1 VSIDTSHDA
10 SSQRRVAGRVTAS
23 SQDESGK
30 GFQPL
35 TPEEARRW
43 RSQHPQL
50 PVTRALMWQMLVGGV
65 VAVLAWLFTQR
76 AIVGWSAA
84 YGALAGVLPAAVAA
98 WGATRWARP
107 GFPAGV
113 ALAGLLLWEGVKL
126 VLTVGMLWVAPRFL
140 GVPSW
145 PALLV
150 GLVLTIKMYWI
161 GLLWARPVKSGQMR
175 REHTDGC

>member
-1 VSIDTSHDA
+1 MA
-10 SSQRRVAGRVTAS
+10 TAFT
-23 SQDESGK
+23 QDESDQD
-30 GFQPL
+30 FRPL
-35 TPEEARRW
+35 TAEEAREW
-43 RSQHPQL
+43 RDRHPQL
-50 PVTRALMWQMLVGGV
+50 PVTRALMWEVLVGAV
-65 VAVLAWLFTQR
+65 VAVVAWLSAGR

-98 WGATRWARP
+98 WGSARWARP
-107 GFPAGV
+107 GFPAGA

-140 GVPSW
+140 GMPSW
-145 PALLV
+145 PALLI
-150 GLVLTIKMYWI
+150 GLVLTIKMYWV

>member
-1 VSIDTSHDA
+1 MSIDTSHDA
-10 SSQRRVAGRVTAS
+10 SSQRRVAGMVTAS
-23 SQDESGK
+23 SQDESDK
-30 GFQPL
+30 GFRPL

-98 WGATRWARP
+98 WGATRWARL

-126 VLTVGMLWVAPRFL
+126 VLTVGMLWMAPRFL

-161 GLLWARPVKSGQMR
+161 GLLWVRPVKSGQMR